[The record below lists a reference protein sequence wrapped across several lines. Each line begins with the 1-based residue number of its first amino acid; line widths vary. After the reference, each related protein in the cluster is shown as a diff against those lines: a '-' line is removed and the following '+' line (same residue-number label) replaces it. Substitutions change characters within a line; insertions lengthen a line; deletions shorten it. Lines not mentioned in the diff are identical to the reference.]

1 MKKRLYTSLV
11 CGAMLLG
18 VGLTPV
24 VSHFVNND
32 TNIVY
37 ALDNFGNSSDN
48 GNSNSNSNSN
58 SNNGATTGSAETNS
72 GTTGDVNTHVER
84 QGSDVSDTLKGFKPV
99 TKEDMAKARQ
109 SSSWLTDIIGYAI
122 SILVILTFLGIGLIT
137 ALDVLYMAFPPVR
150 SFLYTAGTD
159 GAGGM
164 SGMNMSGNSSI
175 GGRQW
180 VSDEAV
186 QVASMLGGSA
196 QATGHA
202 PGMGMG
208 MPMGMMEMPGAQSPQ
223 KQQGGGRVA
232 IGVYLQ
238 KRVVFLF
245 FLGLASVLLFT
256 SAFTDFGINVGGMVL
271 ELLSMLV
278 EKMSNIH
285 FG

>member
-18 VGLTPV
+18 VGFTPV
-24 VSHFVNND
+24 VSHFVNNG

-48 GNSNSNSNSN
+48 SNSTKEN
-58 SNNGATTGSAETNS
+58 TTNSAETNS
-72 GTTGDVNTHVER
+72 GTTGDVNTGTGQR

-122 SILVILTFLGIGLIT
+122 SLLVILTFLGIGLIT

-208 MPMGMMEMPGAQSPQ
+208 MPMGMMGMPGAQSPQ

>member
-18 VGLTPV
+18 VGFTPV

-48 GNSNSNSNSN
+48 GNSTKEN
-58 SNNGATTGSAETNS
+58 TTNSAETNS
-72 GTTGDVNTHVER
+72 GTTGGTTGDVNTGTGQR

-99 TKEDMAKARQ
+99 TKKDMAKARQ

-122 SILVILTFLGIGLIT
+122 SLLVILTFLGIGLIT

-208 MPMGMMEMPGAQSPQ
+208 MPMGMMGMPGAQSPQ

>member
-18 VGLTPV
+18 VGFTPV

-48 GNSNSNSNSN
+48 SNSAKEN
-58 SNNGATTGSAETNS
+58 TTNSAETNS
-72 GTTGDVNTHVER
+72 GTTGDVNTGTGQR

-122 SILVILTFLGIGLIT
+122 SLLVILTFLGIGLIT

-208 MPMGMMEMPGAQSPQ
+208 MPMGMMGMPGAQSPQ

-238 KRVVFLF
+238 KRGVFLF

>member
-11 CGAMLLG
+11 CGAMILG
-18 VGLTPV
+18 VGFTPV
-24 VSHFVNND
+24 VSHFVNNG

-48 GNSNSNSNSN
+48 GNSTKEN
-58 SNNGATTGSAETNS
+58 TTNSAETNS
-72 GTTGDVNTHVER
+72 GTTGDVNTGTRQR

-202 PGMGMG
+202 PEMGMG
-208 MPMGMMEMPGAQSPQ
+208 MPMGMMGMPGAQSPQ

-271 ELLSMLV
+271 ELLSMLI
-278 EKMSNIH
+278 EKMSNIQ

>member
-18 VGLTPV
+18 VGFTPV

-37 ALDNFGNSSDN
+37 ALDNFGNSSDSSKSTKEN
-48 GNSNSNSNSN
+48 
-58 SNNGATTGSAETNS
+58 TTNSAETNS
-72 GTTGDVNTHVER
+72 GTTGDVNTGTGQR

-208 MPMGMMEMPGAQSPQ
+208 MPMGMMGMPGAQSPQ

>member
-18 VGLTPV
+18 VGFTPV

-48 GNSNSNSNSN
+48 GNSTKEN
-58 SNNGATTGSAETNS
+58 TTNSAETNS
-72 GTTGDVNTHVER
+72 GTTGDVNTGTGQR

-122 SILVILTFLGIGLIT
+122 SFLVILTFLGIGLIT

-208 MPMGMMEMPGAQSPQ
+208 MPMGMMGMPGAQSPQ

>member
-48 GNSNSNSNSN
+48 SNSTKEN
-58 SNNGATTGSAETNS
+58 TTNSAETNS
-72 GTTGDVNTHVER
+72 GTIGDVNTGTGQR

-122 SILVILTFLGIGLIT
+122 SLLVILTFLGIGLIT

-208 MPMGMMEMPGAQSPQ
+208 MPMGMMGMPGAQSPQ

>member
-18 VGLTPV
+18 VGFTPV

-48 GNSNSNSNSN
+48 GNSTKEN
-58 SNNGATTGSAETNS
+58 TTNSAETNS
-72 GTTGDVNTHVER
+72 GITGDVNTGTGQR

-122 SILVILTFLGIGLIT
+122 SLLVILTFLGIGLIT

-208 MPMGMMEMPGAQSPQ
+208 MPMGMMGMPGAQSPQ

>member
-18 VGLTPV
+18 VGFTPV

-48 GNSNSNSNSN
+48 GNSTKEN
-58 SNNGATTGSAETNS
+58 TTNSAETNS
-72 GTTGDVNTHVER
+72 GTTGDVNTGTGQR

-99 TKEDMAKARQ
+99 PKEDMAKARQ

-122 SILVILTFLGIGLIT
+122 SLLVILTFLGIGLIT

-208 MPMGMMEMPGAQSPQ
+208 MPMGMMGMPGAQSPQ

>member
-18 VGLTPV
+18 VGFAPV

-37 ALDNFGNSSDN
+37 ALDNFGNGSD
-48 GNSNSNSNSN
+48 NSNSTKEN
-58 SNNGATTGSAETNS
+58 TTNSAETNS
-72 GTTGDVNTHVER
+72 GTTGDVNTGTSQR

-122 SILVILTFLGIGLIT
+122 SLLVILTFLGIGLIT

-208 MPMGMMEMPGAQSPQ
+208 MPMGMMGMPGAQSPQ

>member
-18 VGLTPV
+18 VGFTPV

-48 GNSNSNSNSN
+48 SNSTKEN
-58 SNNGATTGSAETNS
+58 TTDSAETNS
-72 GTTGDVNTHVER
+72 GTTGDVNTGTGQR

-122 SILVILTFLGIGLIT
+122 SLLVILTFLGIGLIT

-208 MPMGMMEMPGAQSPQ
+208 MPMGMMGMPGAQSPQ

>member
-18 VGLTPV
+18 VGFTPV
-24 VSHFVNND
+24 VSHFGNND

-48 GNSNSNSNSN
+48 SNSTKEN
-58 SNNGATTGSAETNS
+58 TTNSAETNS
-72 GTTGDVNTHVER
+72 GTTGDVNTGTGQR

-122 SILVILTFLGIGLIT
+122 SLLVILTFLGIGLIT

-208 MPMGMMEMPGAQSPQ
+208 MPMGMMGMPGAQSPQ

>member
-18 VGLTPV
+18 VGFTPV

-37 ALDNFGNSSDN
+37 ALDNFGNSSDS
-48 GNSNSNSNSN
+48 GNSTKEN
-58 SNNGATTGSAETNS
+58 TTNSAETNS
-72 GTTGDVNTHVER
+72 GTTGGTTGDVNTGTGQR

-122 SILVILTFLGIGLIT
+122 SLLVILTFLGIGLIT

-208 MPMGMMEMPGAQSPQ
+208 MPMGMMGMPGAQSPQ

>member
-48 GNSNSNSNSN
+48 SNSTKEN
-58 SNNGATTGSAETNS
+58 TTNSAETNS
-72 GTTGDVNTHVER
+72 GTTGDVTTGTGQR

-122 SILVILTFLGIGLIT
+122 SLLVILTFLGIGLIT

-208 MPMGMMEMPGAQSPQ
+208 MPMGMMGMPGAQSPQ

>member
-18 VGLTPV
+18 VGFTPV
-24 VSHFVNND
+24 VNHFVNND

-48 GNSNSNSNSN
+48 GNSTKEN
-58 SNNGATTGSAETNS
+58 TTNSAETNS
-72 GTTGDVNTHVER
+72 GTTGDVNTGTGQR

-122 SILVILTFLGIGLIT
+122 SLLVILTFLGIGLIT

-208 MPMGMMEMPGAQSPQ
+208 MPMGMMGMPGAQSPQ

>member
-1 MKKRLYTSLV
+1 
-11 CGAMLLG
+11 
-18 VGLTPV
+18 
-24 VSHFVNND
+24 
-32 TNIVY
+32 
-37 ALDNFGNSSDN
+37 
-48 GNSNSNSNSN
+48 
-58 SNNGATTGSAETNS
+58 
-72 GTTGDVNTHVER
+72 
-84 QGSDVSDTLKGFKPV
+84 
-99 TKEDMAKARQ
+99 MAKARQ

-122 SILVILTFLGIGLIT
+122 SLLVILTFLGIGLIT

-208 MPMGMMEMPGAQSPQ
+208 MPMGMMGMPGAQSPQ

>member
-48 GNSNSNSNSN
+48 GNSTKEN
-58 SNNGATTGSAETNS
+58 TTNSAETNS
-72 GTTGDVNTHVER
+72 GTTSGTTGDVNTGAGQR

-122 SILVILTFLGIGLIT
+122 SLLVILTFLGIGLIT

-208 MPMGMMEMPGAQSPQ
+208 MPMGMMGMPGAQSSQ

>member
-18 VGLTPV
+18 VGFTPV

-48 GNSNSNSNSN
+48 SNFTKEN
-58 SNNGATTGSAETNS
+58 TTNSAETNS
-72 GTTGDVNTHVER
+72 GTTGDVNTGTGQR

-122 SILVILTFLGIGLIT
+122 SLLVILTFLGIGLIT

-208 MPMGMMEMPGAQSPQ
+208 MPMGMMGMPGAQSPQ

>member
-18 VGLTPV
+18 VGFTPV

-48 GNSNSNSNSN
+48 GNSTKENTTNSV
-58 SNNGATTGSAETNS
+58 ETNS
-72 GTTGDVNTHVER
+72 GTAGDVNTGTGQR

-122 SILVILTFLGIGLIT
+122 SLLVILTFLGIGLIT

-208 MPMGMMEMPGAQSPQ
+208 MPMGMMGMPGAQSPQ

>member
-18 VGLTPV
+18 VGFTPV
-24 VSHFVNND
+24 VNHFVNND

-48 GNSNSNSNSN
+48 GNSTKEN
-58 SNNGATTGSAETNS
+58 TTNSAETNS
-72 GTTGDVNTHVER
+72 GTTGDVNTGTGQR

-122 SILVILTFLGIGLIT
+122 SLLVILTFLGIGLIT

-208 MPMGMMEMPGAQSPQ
+208 MPMGMMGMPGAQSPQ

-271 ELLSMLV
+271 DLLSMLV

>member
-48 GNSNSNSNSN
+48 SNSTKEN
-58 SNNGATTGSAETNS
+58 TTNSAETNS
-72 GTTGDVNTHVER
+72 GTTGDVNTGTGQR

-122 SILVILTFLGIGLIT
+122 SLLVILTFLGIGLIT

-208 MPMGMMEMPGAQSPQ
+208 MPMGMMGMPGAQSPQ

>member
-18 VGLTPV
+18 VGFTPV

-48 GNSNSNSNSN
+48 GNSTKEN
-58 SNNGATTGSAETNS
+58 TTNSAETNS
-72 GTTGDVNTHVER
+72 GTTGDVNTGAGQR

-122 SILVILTFLGIGLIT
+122 SLLVILTFLGIGLIT

-175 GGRQW
+175 GDRQW

-208 MPMGMMEMPGAQSPQ
+208 MPMGMMGMPGAQSPQ

>member
-11 CGAMLLG
+11 CGVMLLG
-18 VGLTPV
+18 VGFTPV

-48 GNSNSNSNSN
+48 GNSTKEN
-58 SNNGATTGSAETNS
+58 TTNSAETNS
-72 GTTGDVNTHVER
+72 GTTGGTTGDVNTGTGQR

-122 SILVILTFLGIGLIT
+122 SLLVILTFLGIGLIT

-208 MPMGMMEMPGAQSPQ
+208 MPMGMMGMPGAQSPQ